1 MYQVGDRVLYGIHG
15 VCCVKKAEER
25 MLDGTRRLFLVLEP
39 EGQDGC
45 QYLIPTHNA
54 AAMAKL
60 RPLLTKQALQLLL
73 SSDQV
78 RKSEWI
84 TDENRRKS
92 TYRELI
98 AGGDTAVLLQMI
110 YSLYRHQIEQS
121 QQGKKFHQCDEN
133 FLRDAEKQLAG
144 EISVVL
150 DMESTEALQYLRRKL
165 KEAE

>member
-1 MYQVGDRVLYGIHG
+1 
-15 VCCVKKAEER
+15 

-45 QYLIPTHNA
+45 QFLIPTHNA

-98 AGGDTAVLLQMI
+98 ARGDRVALLQMI
-110 YSLYRHQIEQS
+110 YSLYQHQAKQS
-121 QQGKKFHQCDEN
+121 EQGKKFHQCDEN
-133 FLRDAEKQLAG
+133 FLRDAEKLVCS
-144 EISVVL
+144 EISAVMGM
-150 DMESTEALQYLRRKL
+150 DADSARSYLKSQL
-165 KEAE
+165 NKM